1 MADGDRKFW
10 MRPRYWIILS
20 CVTAGCVVAMYI
32 FGRFEQFLI
41 SSSRFTLVGPPEPG
55 DEVAGFQAEGI
66 VHASH
71 DRVVQAFARDF
82 GRSVYLLPIA
92 ERRRNL
98 LAVNWIE
105 DASVTRLWPNGVRV
119 RVRERRPVAFVQ
131 FGSDDEDSSTTSPR
145 PALIDREGVILYPQA
160 AAHFELPVV
169 LGISPAQSEADRRY
183 RMRRVTRLIDD
194 LGPLAE
200 AVSEIDA
207 ADPENLR
214 AVQQVE
220 DRAVTLILGNQRF
233 KQRVQ
238 NFLANYPEI
247 RRRLPDAV
255 LLDLRLEDRITAV
268 PVDAE
273 SRRRHGR

>member
-1 MADGDRKFW
+1 MPDGDRKFW
-10 MRPRYWIILS
+10 MKPRYWIILF

-32 FGRFEQFLI
+32 LGRFEQFLI
-41 SSSRFTLVGPPEPG
+41 SSSRFTLAGPPEPG
-55 DEVAGFQAEGI
+55 DEVAGFRAEGI

-82 GRSVYLLPIA
+82 GRSVYLLPVA

-131 FGSDDEDSSTTSPR
+131 FSNDDVDPSSTPR

-160 AAHFELPVV
+160 AAQFELPVV

-200 AVSEIDA
+200 AVSEIDV

-214 AVQQVE
+214 AVQQVD

-273 SRRRHGR
+273 SRGHHGR

>member
-1 MADGDRKFW
+1 MPDGDRKFW
-10 MRPRYWIILS
+10 RRPRYWIILLG
-20 CVTAGCVVAMYI
+20 VTAGCVVAMYI
-32 FGRFEQFLI
+32 LGRFEQFLI
-41 SSSRFTLVGPPEPG
+41 SSSRFTLAGPPEPG
-55 DEVAGFQAEGI
+55 DEVAGFRAEGI
-66 VHASH
+66 VYASH

-82 GRSVYLLPIA
+82 GRSVYLLPVA

-131 FGSDDEDSSTTSPR
+131 FSNDDVDPSSSTPR

-160 AAHFELPVV
+160 AAQFELPVV

-200 AVSEIDA
+200 AVSEIDV

-214 AVQQVE
+214 AVQQVD

-273 SRRRHGR
+273 SRGHDGR